1 MKNTLLLCIFQ
12 LRIFFKTLL
21 FLRLA
26 KRKLI
31 DQIHPPNFRG
41 YWYYLR
47 TRRVFHFIFVLRKII
62 FLGRGVEDGIQNRIR
77 NCVPFRFS
85 RWFGSVVA
93 LFHTY
98 RLRIIFPGCSNI
110 HSLLF
115 YSRTRPTFAF
125 FPFSFFFKTLV
136 ASRRR
141 KNIKQD
147 LSFLLFHFSVN

>member
-1 MKNTLLLCIFQ
+1 MGY
-12 LRIFFKTLL
+12 RIELEIAS
-21 FLRLA
+21 RSDSRDDSGA
-26 KRKLI
+26 WS
-31 DQIHPPNFRG
+31 P
-41 YWYYLR
+41 Y
-47 TRRVFHFIFVLRKII
+47 FI
-62 FLGRGVEDGIQNRIR
+62 
-77 NCVPFRFS
+77 
-85 RWFGSVVA
+85 
-93 LFHTY
+93 
-98 RLRIIFPGCSNI
+98 LRIIFPGCSNI